1 MNDAG
6 KIAFTPKG
14 DYSSAVTY
22 EYLDTVVYNGNA
34 YAALKTTTGNAPE
47 DGSKYW
53 ILLARG
59 GTSVPVATEGTEGV
73 VKASYDIGV
82 DSDAKMILRTDFTP
96 QENLTELE
104 SGESRNTFFGKIAKA
119 VSEVISHINVKAS
132 TSATGH
138 VKLSDSSA
146 VTDST
151 GLALPATEK
160 NASIS
165 GTMANQISELNTN
178 LTKTNQT
185 VAGNLTKIN
194 QAIAAKQNK
203 LNLISKSQGDITVG
217 AGTSRDFT
225 FGISVPTGATIV
237 AQIPILVTNAVGIS
251 IGRDVNKNF
260 TVRLWNS
267 NSSEKNVG
275 VAYYVIYY
283 V

>member
-47 DGSKYW
+47 EGSEYW
-53 ILLARG
+53 RLLARG

-73 VKASYDIGV
+73 VKASDDIGV
-82 DSDAKMILRTDFTP
+82 NSDAKMILRTDFTP

-104 SGESRNTFFGKIAKA
+104 SGVSRNTFFGKIAKA
-119 VSEVISHINVKAS
+119 VSELISHINVKAS

-185 VAGNLTKIN
+185 VAENLTKTS
-194 QAIAAKQNK
+194 QAITAKQNK

-225 FGISVPTGATIV
+225 FSISVPVGATIV

-260 TVRLWNS
+260 TARLWNS
-267 NSSEKNVG
+267 TSSEKNVG

>member
-1 MNDAG
+1 MIFDFFKDMMK
-6 KIAFTPKG
+6 KIDKEKITQ
-14 DYSSAVTY
+14 SSAVNVEGY
-22 EYLDTVVYNGNA
+22 VLD
-34 YAALKTTTGNAPE
+34 
-47 DGSKYW
+47 
-53 ILLARG
+53 AR
-59 GTSVPVATEGTEGV
+59 
-73 VKASYDIGV
+73 
-82 DSDAKMILRTDFTP
+82 
-96 QENLTELE
+96 
-104 SGESRNTFFGKIAKA
+104 
-119 VSEVISHINVKAS
+119 
-132 TSATGH
+132 
-138 VKLSDSSA
+138 
-146 VTDST
+146 
-151 GLALPATEK
+151 EK
-160 NASIS
+160 NPSIS
-165 GTMANQISELNTN
+165 GTMAKQISELNTN

>member
-1 MNDAG
+1 MIFDFFKDVMK
-6 KIAFTPKG
+6 KIDKEKITQ
-14 DYSSAVTY
+14 SSAVNVEGY
-22 EYLDTVVYNGNA
+22 VLD
-34 YAALKTTTGNAPE
+34 
-47 DGSKYW
+47 
-53 ILLARG
+53 AR
-59 GTSVPVATEGTEGV
+59 
-73 VKASYDIGV
+73 
-82 DSDAKMILRTDFTP
+82 
-96 QENLTELE
+96 
-104 SGESRNTFFGKIAKA
+104 
-119 VSEVISHINVKAS
+119 
-132 TSATGH
+132 
-138 VKLSDSSA
+138 
-146 VTDST
+146 
-151 GLALPATEK
+151 EK
-160 NASIS
+160 NPSIS

>member
-1 MNDAG
+1 MIFDFFREIMK
-6 KIAFTPKG
+6 KIDKEKITQ
-14 DYSSAVTY
+14 SSAVNVEGY
-22 EYLDTVVYNGNA
+22 VLD
-34 YAALKTTTGNAPE
+34 
-47 DGSKYW
+47 
-53 ILLARG
+53 AR
-59 GTSVPVATEGTEGV
+59 
-73 VKASYDIGV
+73 
-82 DSDAKMILRTDFTP
+82 
-96 QENLTELE
+96 
-104 SGESRNTFFGKIAKA
+104 
-119 VSEVISHINVKAS
+119 
-132 TSATGH
+132 
-138 VKLSDSSA
+138 
-146 VTDST
+146 
-151 GLALPATEK
+151 EK
-160 NASIS
+160 NPSIS
-165 GTMANQISELNTN
+165 GTMAKQISELNTN